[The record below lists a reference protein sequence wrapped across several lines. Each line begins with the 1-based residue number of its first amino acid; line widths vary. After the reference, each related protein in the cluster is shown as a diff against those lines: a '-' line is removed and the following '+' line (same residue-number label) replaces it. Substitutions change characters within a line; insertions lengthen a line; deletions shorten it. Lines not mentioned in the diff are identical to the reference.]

1 MSMILQGSWHGE
13 GLFMGMHWA
22 WWIFWIA
29 AAAVIVWALWR
40 LRADRVDARRA
51 AARSLAAEEALRE
64 RFARGEIDE
73 DELAA
78 RMAALRASPEG

>member
-1 MSMILQGSWHGE
+1 MMQGSWHDT

-29 AAAVIVWALWR
+29 AAAAIVWALWR
-40 LRADRVDARRA
+40 LRAERVEAHRA
-51 AARSLAAEEALRE
+51 AEASLAAEEVLRE

-73 DELAA
+73 EELGE
-78 RMAALRASPEG
+78 RMAALRASREG

>member
-1 MSMILQGSWHGE
+1 MSMLMQGSWHDQ

-29 AAAVIVWALWR
+29 AAAAIVWAFWR
-40 LRADRVDARRA
+40 VRADRMEAHRA
-51 AARSLAAEEALRE
+51 AERSLAAEEALRE

-73 DELAA
+73 EELAE
-78 RMAALRASPEG
+78 RMAVLRASRGG